1 MRSKRGVRDYVHYYN
16 HGRIKHRLNGLSPVG
31 YRLKNTA

>member
-16 HGRIKHRLNGLSPVG
+16 HERIKLGLQGLSPVE
-31 YRLKNTA
+31 